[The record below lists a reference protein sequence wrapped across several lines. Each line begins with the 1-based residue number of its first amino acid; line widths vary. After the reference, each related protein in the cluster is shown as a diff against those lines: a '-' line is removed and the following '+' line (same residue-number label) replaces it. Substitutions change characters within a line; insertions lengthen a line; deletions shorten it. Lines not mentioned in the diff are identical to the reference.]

1 MTRTKLKKHA
11 GRDSG
16 KKAAAAHKTGKAV
29 PFPNENHRGDRLS
42 EVILGGQDGLVN
54 VLGVILGVAAA
65 SQDTRIVLA
74 GGLAATFA
82 ESISMAAVAYT
93 SKLAERDFYHSEMER
108 EKREIKEVPE
118 LEVEE
123 IREIYRQKGFKGKLL
138 EEIVKVITS
147 DEKVWLETMM
157 RDELNLSPVE
167 EKRPFIAAFVVG
179 LSAIIGSLIPLWPFF
194 FLPVQT
200 GIYTSLVVSSIALFL
215 VGVIKAKLTI
225 GNWGKSGLEMAVI
238 GMVSALAGY
247 AVGYLFT
254 PQA

>member
-1 MTRTKLKKHA
+1 MKKKKLLLLKNNVF
-11 GRDSG
+11 
-16 KKAAAAHKTGKAV
+16 AH
-29 PFPNENHRGDRLS
+29 ESHRGNRLS

-65 SQDTRIVLA
+65 SQDTRIVMA

-93 SKLAERDFYHSEMER
+93 SKVAERDYYFSELAR
-108 EKREIKEVPE
+108 EKREIREVPE
-118 LEVEE
+118 LEVDE
-123 IREIYRQKGFKGKLL
+123 IREIYRAKGFKGKLL

-147 DEKVWLETMM
+147 DEKIWIETMM

-167 EKRPFIAAFVVG
+167 EARPLTAAAVVG
-179 LSAIIGSLIPLWPFF
+179 ISAFAGSLIPMWPFF
-194 FLPVQT
+194 FLPVQA
-200 GIYTSLVVSSIALFL
+200 GIYTSMGVSAIALFL

-225 GNWGKSGLEMAVI
+225 GKWGRSGLEMALI

-247 AVGYLFT
+247 GIGYLFT
-254 PQA
+254 PAA

>member
-1 MTRTKLKKHA
+1 MKKGLHHQHPT
-11 GRDSG
+11 G
-16 KKAAAAHKTGKAV
+16 KKDLPIV
-29 PFPNENHRGDRLS
+29 FVNENHKGNRLS

-74 GGLAATFA
+74 AGLAATFA

-93 SKLAERDFYHSEMER
+93 SKVAERDFYFSELER

-123 IREIYRQKGFKGKLL
+123 IREIYRRKGFEGKLL
-138 EEIVKVITS
+138 EEIVQVITS

-157 RDELNLSPVE
+157 RDELQLNPVE

-179 LSAIIGSLIPLWPFF
+179 VSAILARWCHFGLFFSCRFRRGFMCLWEFRRSYCF
-194 FLPVQT
+194 WW
-200 GIYTSLVVSSIALFL
+200 A
-215 VGVIKAKLTI
+215 
-225 GNWGKSGLEMAVI
+225 
-238 GMVSALAGY
+238 
-247 AVGYLFT
+247 
-254 PQA
+254 